1 MSFIPLLPPPAELF
15 FVQSTNVLN
24 PGTDI
29 VVPSGVAAGD
39 LLLFMNMCRSASS
52 PVQPSGFTFINSQ
65 TRSDSGSTAIGAAY
79 YKVAVGTE
87 SGTTL
92 TGIADSSDNTIEL
105 LHFRASYPISSITV
119 GDIES
124 QGTSAD
130 PSAQNCQASAGAP
143 PLVVI
148 GHYIDGDSSGL
159 GTTSMSPSEDG
170 TVSSGGFVQVK
181 YKIYNG
187 TPEDTS
193 VDMSDTGNY
202 NVMQSFYLQ
211 CNL

>member
-1 MSFIPLLPPPAELF
+1 MTFVPILPPPIELF
-15 FVQSTNVLN
+15 FVQSTNAVN

-29 VVPSGVAAGD
+29 VVPSGVVAGD
-39 LLLFMNMCRSASS
+39 LLLFTNMCRSASS

-92 TGIADSSDNTIEL
+92 TGIADSSDNTVEL
-105 LHFRASYPISSITV
+105 LHFRASYPIASITA

-124 QGTSAD
+124 EGTSAD
-130 PSAQNCQASAGAP
+130 PSPQICRPTTP
-143 PLVVI
+143 PSVVI
-148 GHYIDGDSSGL
+148 AHYIDGDSSGL
-159 GTTSMSPSEDG
+159 GTTSMSPTEDG

-187 TPEDTS
+187 TQSDTTI
-193 VDMSDTGNY
+193 DMSDTGNY

-211 CNL
+211 CNF